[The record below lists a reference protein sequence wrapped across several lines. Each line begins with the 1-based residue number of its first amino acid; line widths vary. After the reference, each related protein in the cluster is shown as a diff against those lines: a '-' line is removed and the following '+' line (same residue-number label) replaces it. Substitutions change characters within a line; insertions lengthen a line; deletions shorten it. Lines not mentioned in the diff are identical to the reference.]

1 MFERYIKKVHNRHHG
16 FIDLLWPKV
25 LLAEHKSVGYDLDKA
40 LEQAE
45 DYIIEL
51 PEYER
56 PQCVLACDFQN
67 FLLIDL
73 DAKTRHEFKLRELPE
88 KTELF
93 DFMRGIHRRD
103 FTTQDPVSV
112 QASEIMASV
121 YDGLRNNGYPEQDAA
136 RLLTK
141 LTFCFFADDAGIFD
155 PRGIMQEY
163 LEETREDGSD
173 LGTRL
178 NGLFEVLNTPEKK
191 RLKNTPRDLA
201 QFPYVNGSLFR
212 DTQMIPQF
220 DADARARLL
229 KAAEFDWAA
238 VSPAIFGSLFQ
249 SVMNKKERR
258 AAGAHYTT
266 EENIMKV
273 IRPLFLDDLTKKLD
287 TILSKKSENLAQ
299 IKAFQNMLAN
309 INILDP
315 ACGSGNFL
323 IIAYRELR
331 RLETKVILKLHDPT
345 EQRLNIDGL
354 SKMDVNQFYGMEINE
369 FSSKIAEVSLWMM
382 DHIMNKELGAKF
394 GLSYAR
400 IPLGKFPPPIK
411 NIDALETD
419 WNSVLPR
426 DNCTY
431 VCGNPPFGGNKRI
444 DEKKRNQ
451 IKAIAGIKN
460 GGGNLDYV
468 TCWFIKAGQYMAPH
482 TRIGLV
488 ATNSISQGDQVG
500 QFWPLVYKNGIDI
513 SFAHEPFKWGSEA
526 KGKAQVHVIIVGLAK
541 KEELRGKAKR
551 MFYYEGTK
559 VFESNPAYISPYM
572 LGSAEPLPVVVRSPK
587 PLNGLPKIVDGAVP
601 LDGGNLTLT
610 AKARGELLAA
620 EPESEAFIRP
630 FVDADGFIKGK
641 KRWVLY
647 LKDIEVADIKSRL
660 PHIMERVNATRAYRA
675 SCDRKATRDLADS
688 PTLFAWGVVPD
699 NTFLLI
705 PRVTSENRKYI
716 PIGYMKPPEM
726 TSNSSMVLEN
736 ADLGVF
742 GLLTSWMHMV
752 WAGAVGGRLEQRYR
766 YSASIIYNTFPVPDG
781 PLDALRPFAQK
792 ILDVRKSHPTLTMGN
807 LYDRE
812 TMPVDLMNAHKR
824 LDRAVE
830 KMYRKEPFLSDR
842 DRLVFL
848 LSKYGLLHQKN
859 QTLDDSPK
867 RRRKRKSKHI

>member
-1 MFERYIKKVHNRHHG
+1 MKRTLTRGEIQARAARFASKYKSISYEKGEAQTFYNDFFSVFGLERFGNAMFERYIKKINTRHHG

-25 LLAEHKSVGYDLDKA
+25 LLAEHKSVGYNLNKA

-73 DAKTRHEFKLRELPE
+73 DAKTRHEFKLSDLPD

-121 YDGLRNNGYPEQDAA
+121 YDGLRNNGYPEHDAA

-178 NGLFEVLNTPEKK
+178 NGLFEVLNTPEER
-191 RLKNTPRDLA
+191 RLKNTPQDLA
-201 QFPYVNGSLFR
+201 QFPYINGSLFR

-220 DADARARLL
+220 DADARTRLL

-273 IRPLFLDDLTKKLD
+273 LRPLFLDDLTKKLD
-287 TILSKKSENLAQ
+287 TILTKKSENFAQ

-309 INILDP
+309 IRLLDP

-331 RLETKVILKLHDPT
+331 RLETKLLLRLHDPSD
-345 EQRLNIDGL
+345 QRLDIDGL
-354 SKMDVNQFYGMEINE
+354 SKMNVNQFYGMEINE

-394 GLSYAR
+394 GMSYAR

-411 NIDALETD
+411 NIDALEVD
-419 WNSVLPR
+419 WNTVLPS
-426 DNCTY
+426 NICTY
-431 VCGNPPFGGNKRI
+431 ICGNPPFGGNKRI
-444 DEKKRNQ
+444 DDKKRAQ
-451 IKAIAGIKN
+451 IKAIAKIKN
-460 GGGNLDYV
+460 GGGNLD
-468 TCWFIKAGQYMAPH
+468 
-482 TRIGLV
+482 
-488 ATNSISQGDQVG
+488 
-500 QFWPLVYKNGIDI
+500 
-513 SFAHEPFKWGSEA
+513 
-526 KGKAQVHVIIVGLAK
+526 
-541 KEELRGKAKR
+541 
-551 MFYYEGTK
+551 
-559 VFESNPAYISPYM
+559 
-572 LGSAEPLPVVVRSPK
+572 
-587 PLNGLPKIVDGAVP
+587 
-601 LDGGNLTLT
+601 
-610 AKARGELLAA
+610 
-620 EPESEAFIRP
+620 
-630 FVDADGFIKGK
+630 
-641 KRWVLY
+641 
-647 LKDIEVADIKSRL
+647 
-660 PHIMERVNATRAYRA
+660 
-675 SCDRKATRDLADS
+675 
-688 PTLFAWGVVPD
+688 
-699 NTFLLI
+699 
-705 PRVTSENRKYI
+705 
-716 PIGYMKPPEM
+716 
-726 TSNSSMVLEN
+726 
-736 ADLGVF
+736 
-742 GLLTSWMHMV
+742 
-752 WAGAVGGRLEQRYR
+752 
-766 YSASIIYNTFPVPDG
+766 
-781 PLDALRPFAQK
+781 
-792 ILDVRKSHPTLTMGN
+792 
-807 LYDRE
+807 
-812 TMPVDLMNAHKR
+812 
-824 LDRAVE
+824 
-830 KMYRKEPFLSDR
+830 
-842 DRLVFL
+842 
-848 LSKYGLLHQKN
+848 
-859 QTLDDSPK
+859 
-867 RRRKRKSKHI
+867 